1 MKRYIGGLAAAMFVF
16 SLPAAGEL
24 TPVQSETRVWPL
36 ITNEKAEHYGKHT
49 APPDGKPDKRKW
61 QGTKT
66 KK

>member
-1 MKRYIGGLAAAMFVF
+1 MKRYIGGLAAAMFAF
-16 SLPAAGEL
+16 SLPVAGGL